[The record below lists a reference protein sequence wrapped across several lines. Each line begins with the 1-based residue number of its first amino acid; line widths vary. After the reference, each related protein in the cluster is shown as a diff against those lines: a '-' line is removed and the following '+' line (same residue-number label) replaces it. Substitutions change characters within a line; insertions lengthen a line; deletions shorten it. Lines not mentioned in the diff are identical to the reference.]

1 MNFIKKKL
9 KGHKKDDEEEEYEKA
24 VYEQSLHPQNQD
36 QKMKNTEEWQF
47 FQQLSM
53 KVQDTVQ
60 KTQTTL
66 NKLKDAR
73 PEDGLDEDRD
83 YDVDSDL
90 LSKETPPYPGTTKVL
105 RAPPRPPPPAGDKPS
120 MPVDLDFGSD
130 FSQSSISKGPPRPPP
145 PGSSETFTSDSS
157 ALHGTPSKSYGSP
170 ARPPPPNIGKTEPL
184 ATDSTF
190 PGSNQMQNNASFSLL
205 DEFGFKSEPVTTTN
219 TNVQDLLFLDDKEDV
234 DPFDTSFVD
243 VRNIAPLSASSE
255 KNENATQEK
264 VSEKS
269 FNPFCSSVP
278 SDEWMTGSPNHSDQ
292 TKKTATNPFF
302 SGILEDVKPVSQEN
316 VQPSSS
322 HNPFS
327 FNEPVSNNNDK
338 DDFFGLTIEQSSSK
352 DKLAESF
359 FQKSDS
365 RKGSAEFENSKN
377 FVNSAFNIS
386 ETLEAEKIAD
396 SVSESQTTISDS
408 TQRKSIPNEVDM
420 WNSGKTDPV
429 QRKSIPNEVDMWD
442 SSKTDSVQRKSI
454 PNDSDMWDSG
464 KAESVQP
471 KSIPNDLWDSNK
483 TDSVQRKSIP
493 NEIDIWDSDKKEDS
507 SILKP
512 DQPSKVIETSETSLV
527 WSSSAVT
534 DVLQPEKSASKEEP
548 ATAFESE
555 VESKTT
561 GDLDFFGTN
570 NAAATESFSNLD
582 RPLDNKSYEILQPET
597 SNNLTS
603 FASSKENETE
613 GTKSDAISS
622 SSLKEQSQDKMA
634 EYSDTFDGKYA
645 KAESATKEDI
655 QTTFAE
661 DFSKPFDEE
670 NEQNAF
676 LFKVK
681 PTDQKQDLEFDAFA
695 AKFENAKDSQSSDAF
710 DPFMSKKAP
719 TLKKIKENYKGFD
732 SMDEF
737 DPFRVTS
744 KVEDSRSMMKKEPSR
759 DSFEDYDNEV
769 DFSVVIKP
777 KVKDSS
783 EVQPSLMEP
792 PKLLPPPKT
801 PTKAFETPAS
811 RFNPF
816 DKDFLDNTEISK
828 ATEKTFETVE
838 VEDEPVPAL
847 GEAGVRK
854 ADSVETPLSPLFDED
869 TSQPL
874 EVFPKPYD
882 RDGWDMVLRQPNK
895 KKLTGNRFWKKIFVK
910 LSENSVLQLF
920 NKADDKLP
928 FQELPLQPCYS
939 LSEIG
944 AQQYDQYGKIF
955 TVKLQYK
962 FYRERVGVRPGQIS
976 KVTQGQVTSMG
987 DVAKLGL
994 PLQHSPQTSQ
1004 LLKLGSHSYS
1014 DVKYFIQEVE
1024 DALFRMSVHRDRV
1037 LTYKTEEV
1045 QVIAQDEFYV
1055 EQSKTGHIDKQ
1066 LARVRIFFLA
1076 FITGMPSVEVGLND
1090 IVRQGKEVVGRYD
1103 IIPVVTEE
1111 WIRLEDCEF
1120 HSCVVQDEFYKS
1132 RVIKFHPPDACL
1144 FELLRFRI
1152 RPPKNRELPLQVR
1165 VFMTVSNTRVEIRSD
1180 ILVPGYSSRKQGQVP
1195 CENIQIRFPIPE
1207 CWIYLFRTEKHFRYG
1222 SKKSTARRPGKIK
1235 GLERIIGAAQNLDPS
1250 LIEVSAGQAKYE
1262 HVFHAVVWRIPR
1274 LPKEGQGAYTQQLF
1288 LLRTELTSFDQIPES
1303 FEQFVDVEFTMP
1315 ATYVSHTTVRSVSVT
1330 NPVPPEKYVRY
1341 ISKHEYKVEIDFKNS
1356 SDEIEG
1362 LISTP
1367 SASVPVSTTPAVQES
1382 TEDEDKED
1390 DSD

>member
-66 NKLKDAR
+66 NKLKDTR
-73 PEDGLDEDRD
+73 PEDGSNEEDMF
-83 YDVDSDL
+83 DVDNDL
-90 LSKETPPYPGTTKVL
+90 LSKETPPYGTVKPV
-105 RAPPRPPPPAGDKPS
+105 RAPPRPPPPSGDKSS
-120 MPVDLDFGSD
+120 MPADLDFGSD
-130 FSQSSISKGPPRPPP
+130 FSQSSLSKGPPRPPP
-145 PGSSETFTSDSS
+145 PGSSDTFALDSS
-157 ALHGTPSKSYGSP
+157 ALHGTPSKSFASP
-170 ARPPPPNIGKTEPL
+170 ARPPPPNLGKMDHTNIAEDFPPI
-184 ATDSTF
+184 TGSTF
-190 PGSNQMQNNASFSLL
+190 PGSNETKNTASFSLL

-219 TNVQDLLFLDDKEDV
+219 ANMEDLLFLDNKEDV

-243 VRNIAPLSASSE
+243 VNNITIAPE
-255 KNENATQEK
+255 KKNITQER

-269 FNPFCSSVP
+269 FNPFCSSVT
-278 SDEWMTGSPNHSDQ
+278 SDEWMTSSPNHSDKS
-292 TKKTATNPFF
+292 KKTATNPFF
-302 SGILEDVKPVSQEN
+302 SGVLEEVKPVISQEN
-316 VQPSSS
+316 VQSVSS

-327 FNEPVSNNNDK
+327 FSDPVTVSSNQ
-338 DDFFGLTIEQSSSK
+338 DDFFGLTIEPSSSK
-352 DKLAESF
+352 DKLTESF
-359 FQKSDS
+359 FQKNDS
-365 RKGSAEFENSKN
+365 PKASTEFESNKN
-377 FVNSAFNIS
+377 FVNSAFSIG
-386 ETLEAEKIAD
+386 ETIETENVIDATPENLTN
-396 SVSESQTTISDS
+396 VSNEVH
-408 TQRKSIPNEVDM
+408 RKSIPNELD
-420 WNSGKTDPV
+420 
-429 QRKSIPNEVDMWD
+429 
-442 SSKTDSVQRKSI
+442 
-454 PNDSDMWDSG
+454 
-464 KAESVQP
+464 A
-471 KSIPNDLWDSNK
+471 
-483 TDSVQRKSIP
+483 
-493 NEIDIWDSDKKEDS
+493 WDSDKKEDS
-507 SILKP
+507 LTLKS
-512 DQPSKVIETSETSLV
+512 DKTLTATEASGTSNSSLLWGSDSLTSE
-527 WSSSAVT
+527 
-534 DVLQPEKSASKEEP
+534 VLQPEKFVAKEEP
-548 ATAFESE
+548 SKIESE
-555 VESKTT
+555 IDNKTT
-561 GDLDFFGTN
+561 EDLDFFTSTD
-570 NAAATESFSNLD
+570 APRKESFSKPKYSL
-582 RPLDNKSYEILQPET
+582 PLENSSLHEILQPEVSDNHSDFT
-597 SNNLTS
+597 T
-603 FASSKENETE
+603 SKEIEIDTMNT
-613 GTKSDAISS
+613 SAFSS
-622 SSLKEQSQDKMA
+622 SSLKENSHDQSSEPPDN
-634 EYSDTFDGKYA
+634 FDSKFTQ
-645 KAESATKEDI
+645 KAEITSKEET
-655 QTTFAE
+655 QVVFAE
-661 DFSKPFDEE
+661 DFSKPFEEE

-681 PTDQKQDLEFDAFA
+681 PSDQKEDLEFDAFA
-695 AKFENAKDSQSSDAF
+695 AKFENAKENQGSDAF
-710 DPFMSKKAP
+710 DPFMSKRAP
-719 TLKKIKENYKGFD
+719 TLKKIQENYKGFD

-737 DPFRVTS
+737 DPFKVSS
-744 KVEDSRSMMKKEPSR
+744 KTDVKNVMKKEPSR

-777 KVKDSS
+777 KVKDNS
-783 EVQPSLMEP
+783 EVKLPLMEP

-816 DKDFLDNTEISK
+816 DKDFLESTEVSK
-828 ATEKTFETVE
+828 VTEKVFETVE

-874 EVFPKPYD
+874 EIYPKPYD
-882 RDGWDMVLRQPNK
+882 KEGWEMVLRQPNK

-928 FQELPLQPCYS
+928 FQELPLQACYS

-1004 LLKLGSHSYS
+1004 LLKLGSQSYS
-1014 DVKYFIQEVE
+1014 DVKLFIQEVE

-1090 IVRQGKEVVGRYD
+1090 IIRQGKEVVGRYD

-1111 WIRLEDCEF
+1111 WIRLEECEF
-1120 HSCVVQDEFYKS
+1120 HSCVVQDEFYKN

-1195 CENIQIRFPIPE
+1195 CENIQIRFPVPE

-1222 SKKSTARRPGKIK
+1222 SKKSAARRPGKIK

-1288 LLRTELTSFDQIPES
+1288 LLRTELTSFDQIPET

-1356 SDEIEG
+1356 SDEIDG
-1362 LISTP
+1362 LMSTP
-1367 SASVPVSTTPAVQES
+1367 SASVPMTTTPAVQES

>member
-66 NKLKDAR
+66 NKLKDTR

-90 LSKETPPYPGTTKVL
+90 LSKETPPYPGTAKVL
-105 RAPPRPPPPAGDKPS
+105 RAPPRPPPPAGDKSS

-145 PGSSETFTSDSS
+145 PGSSETFASDSS

-184 ATDSTF
+184 VTDSAF
-190 PGSNQMQNNASFSLL
+190 SGSNQMQNNASFSLL

-243 VRNIAPLSASSE
+243 VSNIASLSVASE
-255 KNENATQEK
+255 KKENTTQGK

-269 FNPFCSSVP
+269 FNPFCSSVT
-278 SDEWMTGSPNHSDQ
+278 SDEWMTSSPNHSDQ
-292 TKKTATNPFF
+292 TKKTVTNPFF
-302 SGILEDVKPVSQEN
+302 TGILEDVKPASQEN

-327 FNEPVSNNNDK
+327 FNEPVSSNNDK

-365 RKGSAEFENSKN
+365 RKGSAEFESNKN
-377 FVNSAFNIS
+377 FVNSAFNIN
-386 ETLEAEKIAD
+386 ETLEAEKVAD
-396 SVSESQTTISDS
+396 SVSESLSSLSDS

-420 WNSGKTDPV
+420 WDSGITDPV

-442 SSKTDSVQRKSI
+442 SGETVSVQRKSIPNEVDAWDSVKTESLQSKSISNDLWDSGKTDSVQRKSI
-454 PNDSDMWDSG
+454 S
-464 KAESVQP
+464 K
-471 KSIPNDLWDSNK
+471 
-483 TDSVQRKSIP
+483 
-493 NEIDIWDSDKKEDS
+493 EIDDVWDSDKKEDS

-512 DQPSKVIETSETSLV
+512 DQPLNVTETSDDSLL
-527 WSSSAVT
+527 WGSNTVT
-534 DVLQPEKSASKEEP
+534 DVLQPEKSAPKEEP
-548 ATAFESE
+548 ATVFESE
-555 VESKTT
+555 VENKTS

-570 NAAATESFSNLD
+570 NTATTESFSNIDHSL
-582 RPLDNKSYEILQPET
+582 PIDNKSHEILQPET
-597 SNNLTS
+597 SNNLS
-603 FASSKENETE
+603 DFISSKENETE
-613 GTKSDAISS
+613 VLKSDTIS
-622 SSLKEQSQDKMA
+622 SSLKEHSQDKIA
-634 EYSDTFDGKYA
+634 EPSDSFDAKYT
-645 KAESATKEDI
+645 KAESATKEDL
-655 QTTFAE
+655 QTGFAE

-681 PTDQKQDLEFDAFA
+681 TNDQKQDLEFDAFA
-695 AKFENAKDSQSSDAF
+695 AKFESVKDSQNSDAF

-719 TLKKIKENYKGFD
+719 TLKKIQENYKGFD

-744 KVEDSRSMMKKEPSR
+744 KVEDSRSMMKKEVSR

-783 EVQPSLMEP
+783 EVTPSLIEP

-828 ATEKTFETVE
+828 ATEKAFETVE

-882 RDGWDMVLRQPNK
+882 KEGWDMVLRQPNK

-920 NKADDKLP
+920 NKSDDKLP
-928 FQELPLQPCYS
+928 FQELPLQES
-939 LSEIG
+939 I
-944 AQQYDQYGKIF
+944 
-955 TVKLQYK
+955 
-962 FYRERVGVRPGQIS
+962 
-976 KVTQGQVTSMG
+976 
-987 DVAKLGL
+987 
-994 PLQHSPQTSQ
+994 
-1004 LLKLGSHSYS
+1004 
-1014 DVKYFIQEVE
+1014 
-1024 DALFRMSVHRDRV
+1024 
-1037 LTYKTEEV
+1037 
-1045 QVIAQDEFYV
+1045 
-1055 EQSKTGHIDKQ
+1055 
-1066 LARVRIFFLA
+1066 
-1076 FITGMPSVEVGLND
+1076 
-1090 IVRQGKEVVGRYD
+1090 
-1103 IIPVVTEE
+1103 
-1111 WIRLEDCEF
+1111 
-1120 HSCVVQDEFYKS
+1120 
-1132 RVIKFHPPDACL
+1132 
-1144 FELLRFRI
+1144 
-1152 RPPKNRELPLQVR
+1152 
-1165 VFMTVSNTRVEIRSD
+1165 
-1180 ILVPGYSSRKQGQVP
+1180 
-1195 CENIQIRFPIPE
+1195 ENILIVCAVSLE
-1207 CWIYLFRTEKHFRYG
+1207 LWIKC
-1222 SKKSTARRPGKIK
+1222 SIS
-1235 GLERIIGAAQNLDPS
+1235 S
-1250 LIEVSAGQAKYE
+1250 
-1262 HVFHAVVWRIPR
+1262 
-1274 LPKEGQGAYTQQLF
+1274 
-1288 LLRTELTSFDQIPES
+1288 
-1303 FEQFVDVEFTMP
+1303 QF
-1315 ATYVSHTTVRSVSVT
+1315 
-1330 NPVPPEKYVRY
+1330 
-1341 ISKHEYKVEIDFKNS
+1341 
-1356 SDEIEG
+1356 
-1362 LISTP
+1362 
-1367 SASVPVSTTPAVQES
+1367 
-1382 TEDEDKED
+1382 
-1390 DSD
+1390 

>member
-9 KGHKKDDEEEEYEKA
+9 KSHKKDDEEEEYEKA
-24 VYEQSLHPQNQD
+24 VYEQSLHPQNPD

-66 NKLKDAR
+66 SKLKDTR
-73 PEDGLDEDRD
+73 QEDEDEDRELYEND
-83 YDVDSDL
+83 NEL
-90 LSKETPPYPGTTKVL
+90 LSKGNIPPYGTGKVL
-105 RAPPRPPPPAGDKPS
+105 RAPPRPPPPAGEKSLAP
-120 MPVDLDFGSD
+120 DLDFGGD
-130 FSQSSISKGPPRPPP
+130 FSQSSPSKGPPRPPP
-145 PGSSETFTSDSS
+145 PGSSESPLSLDSS
-157 ALHGTPSKSYGSP
+157 ALQGAVGRGFGSP
-170 ARPPPPNIGKTEPL
+170 ARPPPPNVAKFDNTHFQDNYK
-184 ATDSTF
+184 ATDLELSDLGTGKDST
-190 PGSNQMQNNASFSLL
+190 SFSLL
-205 DEFGFKSEPVTTTN
+205 DEFGFNSEPVVSSTN
-219 TNVQDLLFLDDKEDV
+219 ANMQDLLFLDDKEEV

-243 VRNIAPLSASSE
+243 VNNITS
-255 KNENATQEK
+255 
-264 VSEKS
+264 VSEQKNGTKKASENS
-269 FNPFCSSVP
+269 FNPFSSSSV
-278 SDEWMTGSPNHSDQ
+278 SNEWLNDAPKSVDTN
-292 TKKTATNPFF
+292 KKALTNPFF
-302 SGILEDVKPVSQEN
+302 SGLMDEPKPSSNQDN
-316 VQPSSS
+316 VHSLSS

-327 FNEPVSNNNDK
+327 LNDPIVNSSEN
-338 DDFFGLTIEQSSSK
+338 DLFGLNIAPSFTKDNVADDVSLKAEESRRVSVEHVSENLSDISNSGSKSSNLLEDIISQDTCSPAATQMK
-352 DKLAESF
+352 RITEDATDVW
-359 FQKSDS
+359 QD
-365 RKGSAEFENSKN
+365 ENDHTSV
-377 FVNSAFNIS
+377 FPTDANSNVPITP
-386 ETLEAEKIAD
+386 EKTLEA
-396 SVSESQTTISDS
+396 S
-408 TQRKSIPNEVDM
+408 
-420 WNSGKTDPV
+420 
-429 QRKSIPNEVDMWD
+429 
-442 SSKTDSVQRKSI
+442 
-454 PNDSDMWDSG
+454 
-464 KAESVQP
+464 
-471 KSIPNDLWDSNK
+471 L
-483 TDSVQRKSIP
+483 
-493 NEIDIWDSDKKEDS
+493 IWDSDTLHAD
-507 SILKP
+507 ILVPEKH
-512 DQPSKVIETSETSLV
+512 DAGETQSKMLETNEEASLKNEPVELSENSFVASNEPGSDSETLPYPQDS
-527 WSSSAVT
+527 
-534 DVLQPEKSASKEEP
+534 Q
-548 ATAFESE
+548 
-555 VESKTT
+555 
-561 GDLDFFGTN
+561 TN
-570 NAAATESFSNLD
+570 NG
-582 RPLDNKSYEILQPET
+582 PIQPT
-597 SNNLTS
+597 SLINAMVS
-603 FASSKENETE
+603 DVPSSKESDISGFSSEAFGSSATLE
-613 GTKSDAISS
+613 EHSHRKTSDASEGFEVK
-622 SSLKEQSQDKMA
+622 LA
-634 EYSDTFDGKYA
+634 ENSDIVG
-645 KAESATKEDI
+645 KAEVATMENDS
-655 QTTFAE
+655 
-661 DFSKPFDEE
+661 FSKPFEGESEE
-670 NEQNAF
+670 NAF

-681 PTDQKQDLEFDAFA
+681 SSKSDLEFDAFA
-695 AKFENAKDSQSSDAF
+695 AKFENVKDSQETDPF
-710 DPFMSKKAP
+710 DPFMSKRAP
-719 TLKKIKENYKGFD
+719 TLKKIQENYKGFD

-737 DPFRVTS
+737 DPF
-744 KVEDSRSMMKKEPSR
+744 KVSAKAEETLVMKKESSR

-769 DFSVVIKP
+769 DFSVVIRP

-783 EVQPSLMEP
+783 EVTLSTMEP

-801 PTKAFETPAS
+801 PTKAFESTPS

-816 DKDFLDNTEISK
+816 DKDFLDLGEISK
-828 ATEKTFETVE
+828 VSEKGTASVE
-838 VEDEPVPAL
+838 AEDEVIPAL

-854 ADSVETPLSPLFDED
+854 ADSIESPLSPLFDDD
-869 TSQPL
+869 TSLPL
-874 EVFPKPYD
+874 ETFPKKFD
-882 RDGWDMVLRQPNK
+882 REGWEMVLRQPNK

-920 NKADDKLP
+920 NKIDDKLP
-928 FQELPLQPCYS
+928 FQELPLQACYS

-994 PLQHSPQTSQ
+994 PLQHSAQTSQ
-1004 LLKLGSHSYS
+1004 LLKLGSQSYS
-1014 DVKYFIQEVE
+1014 DMQLFIQEVE
-1024 DALFRMSVHRDRV
+1024 DALFRMVVHRDRV

-1090 IVRQGKEVVGRYD
+1090 IIRQGKEVVGRYD

-1120 HSCVVQDEFYKS
+1120 HSCVIQDEFYKN

-1152 RPPKNRELPLQVR
+1152 RPPKRRELPLQVR

-1195 CENIQIRFPIPE
+1195 CENIQIRFPVPE

-1288 LLRTELTSFDQIPES
+1288 LLRTELTSFDQIPET
-1303 FEQFVDVEFTMP
+1303 FEQYVDVEFTMP

-1330 NPVPPEKYVRY
+1330 NPIPPEKYVRY
-1341 ISKHEYKVEIDFKNS
+1341 ISKHEYKVEIDFKSS
-1356 SDEIEG
+1356 SDEIDG
-1362 LISTP
+1362 LMSSP
-1367 SASVPVSTTPAVQES
+1367 NVSAPVTTTPAVQES
-1382 TEDEDKED
+1382 TEEEEKDD

>member
-24 VYEQSLHPQNQD
+24 VYEQSLHPENQD

-66 NKLKDAR
+66 NKLKDIR
-73 PEDGLDEDRD
+73 QDGVEEDEKDHYDLDSGLTKD
-83 YDVDSDL
+83 
-90 LSKETPPYPGTTKVL
+90 PAPYGRVL
-105 RAPPRPPPPAGDKPS
+105 RAPPRPPPPSGDKTA
-120 MPVDLDFGSD
+120 PVDMDFGSD
-130 FSQSSISKGPPRPPP
+130 FSQSSPSKGPPRPPP
-145 PGSSETFTSDSS
+145 PGSSESSFVDSS
-157 ALHGTPSKSYGSP
+157 ALHETPSKSFGSP
-170 ARPPPPNIGKTEPL
+170 ARPPPPNVGKPEPASENFAVSDSVAPGVHHTEK
-184 ATDSTF
+184 DV
-190 PGSNQMQNNASFSLL
+190 SFSLL
-205 DEFGFKSEPVTTTN
+205 DEFGFQSNTVTSSAN
-219 TNVQDLLFLDDKEDV
+219 TNMQDLLFLDDKEEV

-243 VRNIAPLSASSE
+243 VDNISSTISTSE
-255 KNENATQEK
+255 KQDSGTKNKASEN
-264 VSEKS
+264 S
-269 FNPFCSSVP
+269 FNPFSSSTVSETWVENSADN
-278 SDEWMTGSPNHSDQ
+278 SDAN
-292 TKKTATNPFF
+292 KKSSTNPFF
-302 SGILEDVKPVSQEN
+302 SGLLSDKVDTEQKNSA
-316 VQPSSS
+316 SS

-327 FNEPVSNNNDK
+327 FGDPVSLSNAQSDLFGLNLIPSPSNNNIPEDIFQTAETSVPENLFQKTETSKSSLEENKNSSILNIYSAEETFKGVDNSENEILPAQDILSSTISQKNITGDVNDVWRADK
-338 DDFFGLTIEQSSSK
+338 DE
-352 DKLAESF
+352 
-359 FQKSDS
+359 
-365 RKGSAEFENSKN
+365 
-377 FVNSAFNIS
+377 VNVFAS
-386 ETLEAEKIAD
+386 EIVLNPEIAPTAEKD
-396 SVSESQTTISDS
+396 S
-408 TQRKSIPNEVDM
+408 NA
-420 WNSGKTDPV
+420 
-429 QRKSIPNEVDMWD
+429 
-442 SSKTDSVQRKSI
+442 SS
-454 PNDSDMWDSG
+454 
-464 KAESVQP
+464 
-471 KSIPNDLWDSNK
+471 LWDSASLETNILVPEKLDVK
-483 TDSVQRKSIP
+483 TESTVVTNEEEKSTE
-493 NEIDIWDSDKKEDS
+493 EIDFFDNSNVPSLEQTSTTDVAFSVETKSDNSVLQQTTSSNIVSNLPSPKDEKVSALSSDAFDSSSTLKEDS
-507 SILKP
+507 NQL
-512 DQPSKVIETSETSLV
+512 TSE
-527 WSSSAVT
+527 
-534 DVLQPEKSASKEEP
+534 ASNGFDFKLTEGK
-548 ATAFESE
+548 ESE
-555 VESKTT
+555 LKEKIDT
-561 GDLDFFGTN
+561 
-570 NAAATESFSNLD
+570 AAAFG
-582 RPLDNKSYEILQPET
+582 
-597 SNNLTS
+597 
-603 FASSKENETE
+603 A
-613 GTKSDAISS
+613 
-622 SSLKEQSQDKMA
+622 EQ
-634 EYSDTFDGKYA
+634 
-645 KAESATKEDI
+645 
-655 QTTFAE
+655 
-661 DFSKPFDEE
+661 FSKPFEEE

-676 LFKVK
+676 VFKIK
-681 PTDQKQDLEFDAFA
+681 SGNEKADLEFDAFA
-695 AKFENAKDSQSSDAF
+695 AKFESAKEVQGNDAF
-710 DPFMSKKAP
+710 DPFLSKKAP
-719 TLKKIKENYKGFD
+719 TLKKIQDEGKGFD

-737 DPFRVTS
+737 DPFRVT
-744 KVEDSRSMMKKEPSR
+744 KVEETSRALKKEPSR

-769 DFSVVIKP
+769 DFSVIIKP

-783 EVQPSLMEP
+783 DVKLSTMEP

-801 PTKAFETPAS
+801 PTKAFETGVS

-816 DKDFLDNTEISK
+816 DKDFLDSGET
-828 ATEKTFETVE
+828 ARTTDKTHECVD
-838 VEDEPVPAL
+838 VEDEPIPAL

-854 ADSVETPLSPLFDED
+854 ADSIETPLSPLFDED

-874 EVFPKPYD
+874 EVFPKPFD
-882 RDGWDMVLRQPNK
+882 REGWDMVLRQPNK

-920 NKADDKLP
+920 NKSDDKLP
-928 FQELPLQPCYS
+928 FQELPLQACYS

-976 KVTQGQVTSMG
+976 KVAQGQVTSMG

-1004 LLKLGSHSYS
+1004 LLKLGSQSYS
-1014 DVKYFIQEVE
+1014 DMKFFIQEVE
-1024 DALFRMSVHRDRV
+1024 DALFRMVVHRDRV

-1090 IVRQGKEVVGRYD
+1090 INRQGKEVVGRYD

-1120 HSCVVQDEFYKS
+1120 HSCVIQDEFHKN

-1195 CENIQIRFPIPE
+1195 CENIQIRFPVPE

-1222 SKKSTARRPGKIK
+1222 SKKSAARRPGKIK
-1235 GLERIIGAAQNLDPS
+1235 GLERIIGAAQNLDTS

-1303 FEQFVDVEFTMP
+1303 FEQYVDVEFTMP

-1330 NPVPPEKYVRY
+1330 NPIPPEKYVRY

-1356 SDEIEG
+1356 SDEIDG
-1362 LISTP
+1362 LMTP
-1367 SASVPVSTTPAVQES
+1367 NVNVPVTTTPVVQES
-1382 TEDEDKED
+1382 TEDEEKDD

>member
-9 KGHKKDDEEEEYEKA
+9 KGHKKDDDEEEYEKA

-66 NKLKDAR
+66 NKLKDTR
-73 PEDGLDEDRD
+73 PEDGLNDEDMF
-83 YDVDSDL
+83 DVDSDL
-90 LSKETPPYPGTTKVL
+90 LPKETPPYGTAKPV
-105 RAPPRPPPPAGDKPS
+105 RAPPRPPPPSGDKTS

-130 FSQSSISKGPPRPPP
+130 FSQSSLSKGPPRPPP
-145 PGSSETFTSDSS
+145 PGSSETFSLDSS
-157 ALHGTPSKSYGSP
+157 ALHGTPSKSFASP
-170 ARPPPPNIGKTEPL
+170 ARPPPPNLGKMDHTNIAEDFPPVTE
-184 ATDSTF
+184 SF
-190 PGSNQMQNNASFSLL
+190 PGSNQTQGTASFSLL

-219 TNVQDLLFLDDKEDV
+219 TNMQDLLFLDDKEEV

-243 VRNIAPLSASSE
+243 VNNISLASE
-255 KNENATQEK
+255 KKNITQER

-269 FNPFCSSVP
+269 FNPFCSSVA
-278 SDEWMTGSPNHSDQ
+278 SDEWMTSSPNHSDKS
-292 TKKTATNPFF
+292 KKTATNPFF
-302 SGILEDVKPVSQEN
+302 SGILDEVKPITSQEN
-316 VQPSSS
+316 VQSVSS

-327 FNEPVSNNNDK
+327 FNDSVTVNNDQ
-338 DDFFGLTIEQSSSK
+338 DDFFGLTIEPSSSK
-352 DKLAESF
+352 DKLTESF
-359 FQKSDS
+359 FQNNDLPKAST
-365 RKGSAEFENSKN
+365 EFESSKN
-377 FVNSAFNIS
+377 FVNSAFSIGETVETENVIDTTS
-386 ETLEAEKIAD
+386 ENLTN
-396 SVSESQTTISDS
+396 VS
-408 TQRKSIPNEVDM
+408 NE
-420 WNSGKTDPV
+420 
-429 QRKSIPNEVDMWD
+429 IH
-442 SSKTDSVQRKSI
+442 
-454 PNDSDMWDSG
+454 
-464 KAESVQP
+464 
-471 KSIPNDLWDSNK
+471 
-483 TDSVQRKSIP
+483 RKSIP
-493 NEIDIWDSDKKEDS
+493 NEIDIWDSDKREDS
-507 SILKP
+507 STFKP
-512 DQPSKVIETSETSLV
+512 DQTLTTTETSEISNSLL
-527 WSSSAVT
+527 WGSDSLASE
-534 DVLQPEKSASKEEP
+534 VLQPEKLAPMEEP
-548 ATAFESE
+548 AIVESE
-555 VESKTT
+555 VESSKATE
-561 GDLDFFGTN
+561 DLDFFSSN
-570 NAAATESFSNLD
+570 NAPRKESFSKPEHSL
-582 RPLDNKSYEILQPET
+582 PLESNSLHEILQPEV
-597 SNNLTS
+597 SDNHSDLTT
-603 FASSKENETE
+603 SKEIEIDVLNT
-613 GTKSDAISS
+613 TTFSS
-622 SSLKEQSQDKMA
+622 SSLKEISHDQSF
-634 EYSDTFDGKYA
+634 EPPNSFDAKFTQ
-645 KAESATKEDI
+645 KAEVPSKEETQI
-655 QTTFAE
+655 VFAE

-681 PTDQKQDLEFDAFA
+681 PSDQKADLEFDAFA
-695 AKFENAKDSQSSDAF
+695 AKFENAKENQGSDAF
-710 DPFMSKKAP
+710 DPFMSKRAP
-719 TLKKIKENYKGFD
+719 TLKKLQENYKGFD

-737 DPFRVTS
+737 DPFKVSS
-744 KVEDSRSMMKKEPSR
+744 KTEDAKYVMKKEPSR

-783 EVQPSLMEP
+783 EVKLPLMEP

-816 DKDFLDNTEISK
+816 DKDFLESTEVSK
-828 ATEKTFETVE
+828 ATEKVYETVE

-874 EVFPKPYD
+874 EVYPRPYD
-882 RDGWDMVLRQPNK
+882 KEGWEMVLRQPNK

-920 NKADDKLP
+920 NKTDDKLP
-928 FQELPLQPCYS
+928 FQELPLQACYS

-1004 LLKLGSHSYS
+1004 LLKLGSQSYS
-1014 DVKYFIQEVE
+1014 DIKLFIQEVE

-1090 IVRQGKEVVGRYD
+1090 IIRQGKEVVGRYD

-1111 WIRLEDCEF
+1111 WIRLEECEF
-1120 HSCVVQDEFYKS
+1120 HSCVVQDEFYKN

-1195 CENIQIRFPIPE
+1195 CENIQIRFPVPE

-1222 SKKSTARRPGKIK
+1222 SKKSAARRPGKIK

-1288 LLRTELTSFDQIPES
+1288 LLRTELTSFDQIPET

-1356 SDEIEG
+1356 SDEIDG
-1362 LISTP
+1362 LMSTP
-1367 SASVPVSTTPAVQES
+1367 SASVPMTTTPAVQES